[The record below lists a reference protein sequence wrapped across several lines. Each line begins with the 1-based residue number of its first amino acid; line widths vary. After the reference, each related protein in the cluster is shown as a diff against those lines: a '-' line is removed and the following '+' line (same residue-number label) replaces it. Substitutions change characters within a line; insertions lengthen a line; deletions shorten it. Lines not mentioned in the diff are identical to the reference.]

1 MSKQVPSK
9 AQRPWLLYLLECTG
23 GKLYAGISPDPEA
36 RFRMHLRGTGAKY
49 TRANPP
55 LRILAAQAYPSRAAA
70 SAAEHALKKM
80 RRPAKLLWAQQRA
93 WPLRR
98 EGRVLKGATAKAAGG
113 KVAPKAARPGF
124 TPPADAPV
132 SDRPPPRAASAR
144 TTVRR

>member
-1 MSKQVPSK
+1 MSKQAPSK

-55 LRILAAQAYPSRAAA
+55 LSILAAQAYPSRAAA

-80 RRPAKLLWAQQRA
+80 RRPAKLSWAQQHT
-93 WPLRR
+93 WPPRR
-98 EGRVLKGATAKAAGG
+98 SRVLKGATAKADGG
-113 KVAPKAARPGF
+113 KSAPKAARPRF
-124 TPPADAPV
+124 TPPADAPAT
-132 SDRPPPRAASAR
+132 DRVPPLAASAR
-144 TTVRR
+144 TVRR

>member
-1 MSKQVPSK
+1 MSKQAPSK

-36 RFRMHLRGTGAKY
+36 RFRMHLLGTGAKY

-80 RRPAKLLWAQQRA
+80 RRPAKLSWAQQHT

-98 EGRVLKGATAKAAGG
+98 TGQVLKDATAKAAGG
-113 KVAPKAARPGF
+113 KAAAKAARPGF
-124 TPPADAPV
+124 TPPADAPAT
-132 SDRPPPRAASAR
+132 DRVPPLVASAR
-144 TTVRR
+144 TVRR

>member
-1 MSKQVPSK
+1 MSKQAPSK

-80 RRPAKLLWAQQRA
+80 RRPAKLSWAQQHT

-98 EGRVLKGATAKAAGG
+98 AGRVLKGATAKAAGG
-113 KVAPKAARPGF
+113 KTAAKAARPGF
-124 TPPADAPV
+124 TPPADAPAT
-132 SDRPPPRAASAR
+132 DRVPPPAASAR
-144 TTVRR
+144 TVRR

>member
-1 MSKQVPSK
+1 MSKQAPSK

-55 LRILAAQAYPSRAAA
+55 LRILAAKAYPGRSAA

-80 RRPAKLLWAQQRA
+80 RRPAKLLWAQQHA
-93 WPLRR
+93 WPRA
-98 EGRVLKGATAKAAGG
+98 GRVVARTAVKAAGG
-113 KVAPKAARPGF
+113 KPAAKA
-124 TPPADAPV
+124 
-132 SDRPPPRAASAR
+132 S
-144 TTVRR
+144 RR

>member
-1 MSKQVPSK
+1 MSKQVPFK
-9 AQRPWLLYLLECTG
+9 VQRPWLLYLLECTG

-80 RRPAKLLWAQQRA
+80 RRPAKLLWAQQHT

-98 EGRVLKGATAKAAGG
+98 AGRVPKGAAAKAAGG
-113 KVAPKAARPGF
+113 KAAPKAARPGF
-124 TPPADAPV
+124 TPPADAPATG
-132 SDRPPPRAASAR
+132 RLPRRAPSAR
-144 TTVRR
+144 TARR